1 MPLDNHMNNWLTR
14 EEQFAAFVNGPLLD
28 FWQQRD
34 EDEFLG
40 VDNIPIR
47 YVRFCSPQHTR
58 VVVVVP
64 GRIESYV
71 KYPEVAYDLF
81 QQGYDVIVLDH
92 RGQGRSGRILD
103 DRNRGHVIKFD
114 DYIEDFAQLVQ
125 REITGSHYQQRFALA
140 HSMGEAILTRYLAR
154 EPTVFN
160 AVALCAPMFGI
171 HLPMPGWL
179 AHRIVDWTEKHQK
192 LRDYYAI
199 GTGQWRPLPYVVNM
213 LTHSRERY
221 RRYLRQYADSPE
233 IRVGGPTYH
242 WVRESLLVGEQIIAQ
257 ADKITTPV
265 LLLQASEDRVV
276 HNPAHNA
283 FTQAM
288 TLAGH
293 PCEGGQPKLIKGA
306 RHEILFERDTL
317 RAEALSAIL
326 RFFAQHHSSLQH
338 KKPVGPQDSDTTRG

>member
-1 MPLDNHMNNWLTR
+1 MPLDNHMNNWLNR
-14 EEQFAAFVNGPLLD
+14 EAQFAAFVNGPLLD

-34 EDEFLG
+34 EDEFIG

-47 YVRFCSPQHTR
+47 YVRFCAPQHTR

-92 RGQGRSGRILD
+92 RGQGRSRRMLAD
-103 DRNRGHVIKFD
+103 HHRGHVIKFD
-114 DYIEDFAQLVQ
+114 DYIQDFALLVQ
-125 REITGSHYQQRFALA
+125 REITHSHYQQRFALA
-140 HSMGEAILTRYLAR
+140 HSMGAILTRFLAQ
-154 EPTVFN
+154 EPTAFD

-179 AHRIVDWTEKHQK
+179 AHRIVDWAERHQK
-192 LRDYYAI
+192 MRDYYAI

-221 RRYLRQYADSPE
+221 RRYLRQYADTPE

-242 WVRESLLVGEQIIAQ
+242 WIRESLLVGEQIIAE

-276 HNPAHNA
+276 HNPPMMP
-283 FTQAM
+283 F
-288 TLAGH
+288 
-293 PCEGGQPKLIKGA
+293 
-306 RHEILFERDTL
+306 L
-317 RAEALSAIL
+317 R
-326 RFFAQHHSSLQH
+326 Q
-338 KKPVGPQDSDTTRG
+338 